1 MATILALDLGKFK
14 SVACWYEAG
23 SGEVTFET
31 APSARAE
38 LKELLERRRVE
49 LVVFEACTL
58 AGWVNDLCAE
68 LGLNALVANTNGEAW
83 RQGGPAE

>member
-14 SVACWYEAG
+14 SVGCWYEVG

-38 LKELLERRRVE
+38 LKLRSRHPRCRRPLLRH
-49 LVVFEACTL
+49 
-58 AGWVNDLCAE
+58 
-68 LGLNALVANTNGEAW
+68 
-83 RQGGPAE
+83 P